1 MSGLCAVKKPSGGN
15 FVGKGSSVGGISHTL
30 AGILASR
37 MKAQAL
43 VKPEPQIGCM
53 ICHPR
58 YTGIAG
64 KQPTNPSET
73 FAEAFLTTSQ
83 NRGAKMAFSAWQA
96 GHIIL

>member
-1 MSGLCAVKKPSGGN
+1 MKKPSGGN
-15 FVGKGSSVGGISHTL
+15 LVGKGSSVGGISQTL
-30 AGILASR
+30 AGILEPR

-43 VKPEPQIGCM
+43 IKPEPQIACM
-53 ICHPR
+53 ICHHR

-64 KQPTNPSET
+64 KQPDNLGKT

-83 NRGAKMAFSAWQA
+83 NRGATMAFSAWQA